1 MRIIIIAFFILSIIN
16 AVSANDKFTISGHV
30 RDGESGEELIGTT
43 VYIKDLKAGTFTNV
57 YGFYSLT
64 VPRGDYMIR
73 YSMIGYETRE
83 FELALYENIKRDI
96 ELTVNPMVLEP
107 VIVTE
112 EIADENIK
120 KPEMS
125 SFNIQPVKIRTVP
138 IIFGEQDILKTIQ
151 LMPGVREVGE
161 GQSGFT
167 VRGGSPDQNLL
178 LLDEAIVYNASH
190 LLGFFSVFNSDAIKN
205 ISLMKGSASARYG
218 GRLSSVLDMKMKEGN
233 SKKFSGSGGIGLI
246 SSRLTLQGPIIKDK
260 SSFIVSGRRTYIDF
274 FLRRSPSESVRK
286 SKLYFYDLNLKSNY
300 KVSGNDRIFLS
311 AYTGR
316 DVLGWKDEFG
326 IDWGNITGTFR
337 WNHLFNDKLFLNS
350 SLIFSKYDYNISIT
364 NGDELIDIGSSIKD
378 FNLKEDFQYFHNS
391 TNTFNFGLNAIYHT
405 FLPGEIS
412 ADDGSS
418 INELRIKNKYAL
430 ESSLYY
436 SHEVKASDLLSF
448 SYGLNFSG
456 FSVLGPGDV
465 FTFDDEGNVID
476 TVTYSGKK
484 LIKFYGGI
492 EPRLS
497 ANYLLDVSSS
507 VKASYTR
514 NKQYMHLL
522 SASSSSTPFDIWHP
536 STKNVKP
543 GVSDQI
549 AMGYFRNLNDN
560 NYETSVEVYYKNMRD
575 QVDYKN
581 GADIY
586 LNELVEGQMVFG
598 KAWSFGAELLVK
610 KNYGKLTGWLGYTL
624 SRTRKRFPD
633 INGGNS
639 FLARQ
644 DRTHDLSLVTNYRL
658 PKSWTFS
665 ANWIYYTGNAVTF
678 PSGKYI
684 YDGQIINMYTERN
697 SHRMPA
703 YHRLDLGITKTG
715 MKFGWYKKL
724 LIDLNFSLYNA
735 YGRKNAY
742 AILFRKNENDPS
754 ITEAVRLALFS
765 FFPSIT
771 MNFRW

>member
-1 MRIIIIAFFILSIIN
+1 MRITVITFFIFLIVNI
-16 AVSANDKFTISGHV
+16 ASANERFTLSGFI
-30 RDGESGEELIGTT
+30 RDASTGEELIGTT
-43 VYIKDLKAGTFTNV
+43 VYIKDLKAGTSTNV

-64 VPRGDYMIR
+64 VPGGNYTVR
-73 YSMIGYETRE
+73 YSTIGYEKQE
-83 FELALYENIKRDI
+83 IELPLNENIKRDI
-96 ELTVNPMVLEP
+96 ELAVSPLILEP

-112 EIADENIK
+112 EVADENIT

-125 SFNIQPVKIRTVP
+125 SFNLQPVKLKTVP

-205 ISLMKGSASARYG
+205 VNLMKGSASARYG

-233 SKKFSGSGGIGLI
+233 SKKFSASGGIGLI
-246 SSRLTLQGPIIKDK
+246 SSRLTFQGPIIKDK
-260 SSFIVSGRRTYIDF
+260 SSFIVSGRRTYVDF
-274 FLRRSPSESVRK
+274 FLRRSKSESIRK

-316 DVLGWKDEFG
+316 DVLGFKDEFG

-350 SLIFSKYDYNISIT
+350 SLIYSKYDYNISIT

-378 FNLKEDFQYFHNS
+378 INLKEDFQFFHNS

-405 FLPGEIS
+405 FLPGEIM
-412 ADDGSS
+412 ADGSS

-430 ESSLYY
+430 ESALYY

-448 SYGLNFSG
+448 NYGLHLSS

-465 FTFDDEGNVID
+465 FTFDEDGD
-476 TVTYSGKK
+476 VTDVETYTGKK
-484 LIKFYGGI
+484 LIKFFGGI
-492 EPRLS
+492 EPRFS
-497 ANYLLDVSSS
+497 VNYLLDVSSS
-507 VKASYTR
+507 VKASYAR

-543 GVSDQI
+543 GVADQI
-549 AMGYFRNLNDN
+549 ALGYFRNFDSN
-560 NYETSVEVYYKNMRD
+560 NYETSLEVYYKNMRD

-586 LNELVEGQMVFG
+586 LNEQVEAEMVFG
-598 KAWSFGAELLVK
+598 KAWSYGAELLVK

-624 SRTRKRFPD
+624 SRTRKKFPD
-633 INGGNS
+633 INDGNS
-639 FLARQ
+639 FPSRQ
-644 DRTHDLSLVTNYRL
+644 DRTHDLSLVANYKHS
-658 PKSWTFS
+658 KSWTFS

-678 PSGKYI
+678 PSGKYY
-684 YDGQIINMYTERN
+684 YDEQIINMYTERN
-697 SHRMPA
+697 SYRMPA
-703 YHRLDLGITKTG
+703 YHRLDLGATWSG
-715 MKFGWYKKL
+715 EMFSW
-724 LIDLNFSLYNA
+724 NFSLYNA

-742 AILFRKNENDPS
+742 AIMFRKNEDDPTV
-754 ITEAVRLALFS
+754 TEAVRVSLFS